1 MEEQE
6 LPADVLRFILD
17 RIDSVPHLEALLLL
31 WESGGK
37 PWTEAEVANR
47 VYVRGDTA
55 HGVLEKLVQRGLV
68 REERAPASSST
79 STPVGATSSGTFFVY
94 DPSWDP
100 GEVLM
105 PRVAAT
111 YRRHLVKVANV
122 IHEKAPS
129 SVEEFAKAFQLKK
142 DT

>member
-31 WESGGK
+31 WDSNGRA
-37 PWTEAEVANR
+37 WTDAEVANR
-47 VYVRGDTA
+47 VYVPGDTA
-55 HGVLEKLVQRGLV
+55 RGVLERLVQRGLV
-68 REERAPASSST
+68 RAEQAP
-79 STPVGATSSGTFFVY
+79 PPRSGTFFVY
-94 DPSWDP
+94 NPAWDAD
-100 GEVLM
+100 GTLM

-111 YRRHLVKVANV
+111 YRRQLVKVATV
-122 IHEKAPS
+122 IHAKASS

-142 DT
+142 DP

>member
-1 MEEQE
+1 MEERD

-17 RIDSVPHLEALLLL
+17 HIDSVPHLETLLLL
-31 WESGGK
+31 WDSGGK
-37 PWTEAEVANR
+37 VWTEAEVANR
-47 VYVRGDTA
+47 VYVPGDTA
-55 HGVLEKLVQRGLV
+55 RGVLQKLAQRGLV
-68 REERAPASSST
+68 REERASAA
-79 STPVGATSSGTFFVY
+79 GAGAAFVY

-100 GEVLM
+100 DGALM
-105 PRVAAT
+105 PRVSAT
-111 YRRHLVKVANV
+111 YRRQLVKVANV

>member
-1 MEEQE
+1 MEEQD
-6 LPADVLRFILD
+6 LPADVLRFVLD
-17 RIDSVPHLEALLLL
+17 RIDSVPHLETLLLL
-31 WESGGK
+31 WDSGGK
-37 PWTEAEVANR
+37 VWTEAEVANR

-55 HGVLEKLVQRGLV
+55 RGVLEKLDERGLV
-68 REERAPASSST
+68 RARQEVP
-79 STPVGATSSGTFFVY
+79 PDGGTVYVY

-100 GEVLM
+100 GGELM

-111 YRRHLVKVANV
+111 YRRQLVKVANV
-122 IHEKAPS
+122 IHEKVPS